1 VANSEFDPESLRYFR
16 RMMDLQERRR
26 DRFSFRWRLWITPG
40 SGEWT
45 TMRLPGSLFPLYRVI
60 RMFRLVGS
68 MVFLRSKV

>member
-16 RMMDLQERRR
+16 RMMDLR
-26 DRFSFRWRLWITPG
+26 RLWITPG
-40 SGEWT
+40 SGERT

-60 RMFRLVGS
+60 RMFRLVGR